1 MARLEAVILDLD
13 DTLMPEMAVEE
24 ETYHA
29 VAAQAARRGAD
40 PGRFVEAL
48 KERAQELWRAFE
60 PAEFCRLIGMGWFEG
75 LRSSFAAA
83 DAPAEYEERIKPL
96 RQWAPEYRRLAWSSA
111 LAEAGVRDERLAGE
125 LGRLY
130 AVERERRHRLFEETV
145 PVLLGLKKRFRL
157 GLLTNGAIDIQRA
170 KIAGGAVAPFFDAIV
185 ITGELC
191 VGKPDPRPF
200 HTALSRLGVE
210 PGRAAMVGNS
220 LTRDV
225 ETAHRLGMAAV
236 WVAHDMPAHSH
247 AAPIRIIRRLAQLP
261 AALDR

>member
-1 MARLEAVILDLD
+1 MAKLDAVIFDLD

-24 ETYHA
+24 ETFGI
-29 VAAQAARRGAD
+29 VAAQAAWHGAA
-40 PGRFVEAL
+40 PARFVEAL
-48 KERAQELWRAFE
+48 KERAQGLWNAFA
-60 PAEFCRLIGMGWFEG
+60 PTEFCRRIGMGWFEG
-75 LRSSFAAA
+75 LRSSFEAA
-83 DAPAEYEERIKPL
+83 DAPAEYEERMRPL
-96 RQWAPEYRRLAWSSA
+96 REWAPEYRRQAWAWA
-111 LAEAGVRDERLAGE
+111 LADAGVKDEGLALE

-130 AVERERRHRLFEETV
+130 AVERERRHRLFEETL
-145 PVLLGLKKRFRL
+145 PVLLEMKKRFRL

-185 ITGELC
+185 VTGELC

-200 HTALSRLGVE
+200 HETLRRLGATPE
-210 PGRAAMVGNS
+210 RTAMVGNS

-247 AAPIRIIRRLAQLP
+247 AAPIRIIRRLGVLP
-261 AALDR
+261 ATLGR